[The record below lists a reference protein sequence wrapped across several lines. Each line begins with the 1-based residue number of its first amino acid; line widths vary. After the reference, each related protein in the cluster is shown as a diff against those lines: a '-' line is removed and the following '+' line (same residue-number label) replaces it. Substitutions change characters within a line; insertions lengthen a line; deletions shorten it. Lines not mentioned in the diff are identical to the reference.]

1 MDEDSKEIKAEDIKV
16 ETEGGASKTLRKGS
30 NPLIIVG
37 ILVIVGLIGLYAM
50 RIKNRTLSSQPSTQ
64 VKGQQGAQAAATN
77 GPVKE
82 FTVDGSNFTFNP
94 NTINVNKGDTLK
106 ITFKDDDGTHNLVI
120 DGYNVSTSTIHTGDS
135 ATVQF
140 VADKTGTFAYYC
152 SVDSHREK
160 GMVGKLIVQ

>member
-1 MDEDSKEIKAEDIKV
+1 MEDDIKESETRKVQEDSAKD
-16 ETEGGASKTLRKGS
+16 SKKGF

-37 ILVIVGLIGLYAM
+37 TLGLAVLIGLYAF
-50 RIKNRTLSSQPSTQ
+50 RGRSVGPSGQTSPQVQGSQSVQESAPS
-64 VKGQQGAQAAATN
+64 

-82 FTVDGSNFTFNP
+82 LTVDGSNFTFNP
-94 NTINVNKGDTLK
+94 NTINVNKGDTVK

-120 DGYNVSTSTIHTGDS
+120 DGYNVSTNTIHTGDS